1 MAIQTLNDIFVETL
15 RKPRAAALKYKKDGE
30 WLDIS
35 LPEFESTVRQ
45 ISAALRWM
53 GVKPDDRVAILSEN
67 RPEWTMADVA
77 ILAAGAVS
85 VPIYPTLTPSSIQYI
100 LNDSGTV
107 VLFLSNREQIEK
119 IESVRNLV
127 PSLRRIVVFDE
138 QPSLSDGTVS
148 WKDALRNGAEF
159 DREQGP
165 AKFDELLKSRTLTD
179 LATIV
184 YTSGTTGN
192 PKGAMLTHG
201 NVTSNVVT
209 CVPMIPLETADVVM
223 NILPLSHILERMVD
237 FCYLLQGATIA
248 YAESVLKVGENLQEV
263 RPQVF
268 AAVPRLFE
276 KMKDKILNTVA
287 DAPPLRKK
295 IFAWALAVGAERLP
309 YRIAGQPLPGMLAVK
324 SAIAEK
330 LVFKKILDKLGGR
343 IRFAVSG
350 GAPLSSEVAAFFV
363 GAGLDI
369 LEGYGLTE
377 TSPVI
382 TFNTLAHRRLG
393 SVGRIIAGVE
403 VRIASDGEIITRG
416 PNVMK
421 GYFNNPEA
429 TAAAIDNEGWFHT
442 GDIGHIDG
450 DGFLHITDRKK
461 DLIINA
467 YGKNIAPQ
475 PIENLLKTST
485 FVATPVLIGDRRK
498 FVSLLFV
505 PNFEALQREAKALGI
520 TVPSNKEL
528 IAHPQIIAAVQKDID
543 RFNSTL
549 DKQEKIRRFTM
560 LPQDFT
566 IEGGEITPSLKVKRR
581 VVDEKYKTLID
592 AMYVDEETM
601 A

>member
-15 RKPRAAALKYKKDGE
+15 KKPRATAFKHKKDGQ
-30 WLDIS
+30 WRDIS
-35 LPEFESTVRQ
+35 LPEFESTVRG
-45 ISAALRWM
+45 ISAALRSM
-53 GVKPDDRVAILSEN
+53 GVQPGDRVAILSEN

-77 ILAAGAVS
+77 ILASGAVS

-107 VLFLSNREQIEK
+107 VLFLSNREQLEK
-119 IESVRNLV
+119 IESVRPLL
-127 PSLRRIVVFDE
+127 PSLRELVIFDE
-138 QPSLSDGTVS
+138 ETSIPEHAVS
-148 WKDALRNGAEF
+148 WQQALKNGAEH
-159 DREQGP
+159 DRKEGP
-165 AKFDELLKSRTLTD
+165 ERFNELLRSRTLDD

-201 NVTSNVVT
+201 NVASNVVT
-209 CVPMIPLETADVVM
+209 CVPMIPLNTADVVL

-248 YAESVLKVGENLQEV
+248 YAESVLKVADNMQEV
-263 RPQVF
+263 HPDVF

-276 KMKDKILNTVA
+276 KMKEKILNNVA
-287 DAPPLRKK
+287 DAPPLRRK
-295 IFAWALAVGAERLP
+295 IFHWAVAVGAERLP
-309 YRIAGQPLPGMLAVK
+309 YRIARQPLPGMLAFK
-324 SAIAEK
+324 SALAEK
-330 LVFKKILDKLGGR
+330 LVFSKILARLGGKV
-343 IRFAVSG
+343 RFAVSG
-350 GAPLSSEVAAFFV
+350 GAPLSAELAAFFV

-382 TFNTLAHRRLG
+382 AFNTLDHRRLG
-393 SVGRIIAGVE
+393 TVGRIIADVE
-403 VRIASDGEIITRG
+403 VRIESDGEIVTRG

-429 TAAAIDNEGWFHT
+429 TAAAIDKDGWFST
-442 GDIGHIDG
+442 GDIGHIDS

-475 PIENLLKTST
+475 PIENLLKTCPY
-485 FVATPVLIGDRRK
+485 VGTPVLIGDRRK

-505 PNFEALQREAKALGI
+505 PNFEALQREAKALGV
-520 TVPSNKEL
+520 TAGSNAKL
-528 IAHPQIIAAVQKDID
+528 CAHPQIIATVQKEID
-543 RFNSTL
+543 RFNASL

-560 LPQDFT
+560 IPQEFT

-581 VVDEKYKTLID
+581 VIDEKYKSLID

>member
-15 RKPRAAALKYKKDGE
+15 KKPRPAAFKYKKDGV
-30 WLDIS
+30 WRDVAMA
-35 LPEFESTVRQ
+35 EFESTVRNM
-45 ISAALRWM
+45 SAALRWM
-53 GVKPDDRVAILSEN
+53 GVRPDDRVAILAEN
-67 RPEWTMADVA
+67 RPEWAMADIA
-77 ILAAGAVS
+77 ILAAGAIS
-85 VPIYPTLTPSSIQYI
+85 VPIYPTLTPNSIQYI
-100 LNDSGTV
+100 LNDSGAV
-107 VLFLSNREQIEK
+107 VIFLSNKEQVEK
-119 IESVRNLV
+119 LESVRSV
-127 PSLRRIVVFDE
+127 IPSLRRMVVFDA
-138 QPSLSDGTVS
+138 QPSMPEHALS
-148 WKDALRNGAEF
+148 WQDALTNGAEF
-159 DREQGP
+159 DRTEGP
-165 AKFDELLKSRTLTD
+165 EKFNELLRSRKLTD
-179 LATIV
+179 VATIV

-192 PKGAMLTHG
+192 PKGAVLTHG

-209 CVPMIPLETADVVM
+209 CLPTIPLNTGDLVL

-263 RPQVF
+263 RPHVF

-276 KMKDKILNTVA
+276 KMKEKILNNVA
-287 DAPPLRKK
+287 DAPPLRRK
-295 IFAWALAVGAERLP
+295 IFNWAIKVGAERLP
-309 YRIAGQPLPGMLAVK
+309 YRIERKPMPAFLAIK

-330 LVFKKILDKLGGR
+330 LVFSKILERLGGR
-343 IRFAVSG
+343 VRFSVSG
-350 GAPLSSEVAAFFV
+350 GAPLSAELAAFFI

-369 LEGYGLTE
+369 IEGYGLTE

-382 TFNTLAHRRLG
+382 TLNTLEHRRLG
-393 SVGRIIAGVE
+393 TVGRVIAGVE
-403 VRIASDGEIITRG
+403 VRIASDGEILTRG
-416 PNVMK
+416 PHVMK

-429 TAAAIDNEGWFHT
+429 TAAAIDKDGWFYT
-442 GDIGHIDG
+442 GDIGHVDS

-475 PIENLLKTST
+475 PIENLLKTSPY
-485 FVATPVLIGDRRK
+485 VGTPVLIGDRRK

-520 TVPSNKEL
+520 PAHSNAEL
-528 IAHPQIIAAVQKDID
+528 VSHPQIIATVQKEID
-543 RFNSTL
+543 RFNATL

-560 LPQDFT
+560 IPHEFT

-581 VVDEKYKTLID
+581 VVDEKYKLLID